1 MASLLVLPYRRLL
14 RVPLGETVFSALR
27 AAGIPIPGDCGGQ
40 GRCGRCKVR
49 FLEAAPSPTPA
60 DLRFLSEEEL
70 SAGWRLSCQHRVE
83 HDLTLEV
90 PTLGEVAQ
98 VKVRS
103 GERPIGS
110 LRPQA
115 VQQTLTVPPPSRDD
129 QRADLERL
137 RAALGE
143 EVEVPLS
150 VLAKLPEVLRTG
162 NFQITLTRVGRKVV
176 AVEPGA
182 QARGPYGLAL
192 DIGTSTLAA
201 YLLDLGKGEELLAKA
216 LANPQ
221 AAFGADV
228 LSRIGYVQ
236 EHGQKGLAELKGR
249 LLEAIGQLVE
259 SLVGPVG
266 LSPEEIVQAAVVGNP
281 TMIHLFAG
289 VDPSSIGQA
298 PFTPVWK
305 RGMTFQA
312 RELGLRVNPEGIV
325 HVLPLVSG
333 YVGADTVAAVLACGL
348 HRAEGLALLLD
359 LGTNGEIVLGGRERM
374 VACSAAAGPAFEG
387 GRIACGMPG
396 VEGAIFRVELN
407 GGVRYQVLGG
417 GEPQGLCGTGLVDA
431 VAALLAIGLID
442 PRGRLLPGEGTPF
455 AARIEGEGNTR
466 RFWIEERK
474 RPIYITQRDIRELQL
489 AKGAIRAGVEVLLS
503 YMGVTP
509 EEIDR
514 VYLAGA
520 FGSQMRP
527 ESLVQLGLLPEE
539 LLPRIVPVGNA
550 AGTGAKIALLDREAL
565 KEAERIA
572 QEMEYVELSYE
583 KAFSEQFVAQMRFPE
598 SRKEVR
604 S

>member
-1 MASLLVLPYRRLL
+1 MPSLLVLPYRRLL
-14 RVPLGETVFSALR
+14 RVPSEETIFSALR
-27 AAGIPIPGDCGGQ
+27 TAGIRIPSDCGGQ

-49 FLEAAPSPTPA
+49 FLEAAPSPTSA
-60 DLRFLSEEEL
+60 DSRFLSEEEL

-83 HDLTLEV
+83 HDFTLEV

-103 GERPIGS
+103 GEQPIGS

-115 VQQTLTVPPPSRDD
+115 VQRTVAIPPPSRGDR
-129 QRADLERL
+129 RADLERL
-137 RAALGE
+137 CAALGE

-162 NFQITLTRVGRKVV
+162 DFQITVTRVGRKVV
-176 AVEPGA
+176 EVEPGA
-182 QARGPYGLAL
+182 QAKGPYGLAL
-192 DIGTSTLAA
+192 DIGTTTLAA

-236 EHGQKGLAELKGR
+236 EHGQKGLAALKGR

-259 SLVGPVG
+259 SLVGPLG

-281 TMIHLFAG
+281 TMMHLFAG
-289 VDPSSIGQA
+289 VDPSPIGQA

-312 RELGLRVNPEGIV
+312 RELGLRMNPEGIV

-348 HRAEGLALLLD
+348 HHAEGLALLLD

-431 VAALLAIGLID
+431 VAVLLSIGLID
-442 PRGRLLPGEGTPF
+442 PCGRLLSGDGTPF
-455 AARIEGEGNTR
+455 AAHIEGKGNARRFRIEEG
-466 RFWIEERK
+466 K

-503 YMGVTP
+503 RMGATP

-550 AGTGAKIALLDREAL
+550 AGTGAKLALLDCEAL
-565 KEAERIA
+565 PEAERIA

-583 KAFSEQFVAQMRFPE
+583 KPFAKQFVAQMRFPE

>member
-1 MASLLVLPYRRLL
+1 M
-14 RVPLGETVFSALR
+14 PLGETVFSALR

-259 SLVGPVG
+259 SLVGPLG

-281 TMIHLFAG
+281 TMMHLFAG

-312 RELGLRVNPEGIV
+312 RELGLRMNPEGIV

-503 YMGVTP
+503 HMGVTP

>member
-14 RVPLGETVFSALR
+14 RVPPGETVFSALR

-150 VLAKLPEVLRTG
+150 VLAKLPKVLRAG

-374 VACSAAAGPAFEG
+374 VTCSAAAGPAFEG

>member
-1 MASLLVLPYRRLL
+1 M
-14 RVPLGETVFSALR
+14 PLGETVFSALR

-259 SLVGPVG
+259 SLVGPLG

>member
-1 MASLLVLPYRRLL
+1 
-14 RVPLGETVFSALR
+14 VPLGETVFSALR

-289 VDPSSIGQA
+289 VDPCSIGQA

-305 RGMTFQA
+305 RGMTFKA
-312 RELGLRVNPEGIV
+312 RELGLWMNPEGIV

-503 YMGVTP
+503 RMGATP

-550 AGTGAKIALLDREAL
+550 AGTGAKLALLDREAL
-565 KEAERIA
+565 PEAERIA

-583 KAFSEQFVAQMRFPE
+583 KPFAKQFVAQMRFPE

>member
-1 MASLLVLPYRRLL
+1 
-14 RVPLGETVFSALR
+14 VPLGETVFSALR

-289 VDPSSIGQA
+289 VDPCSIGQA

-305 RGMTFQA
+305 RGMTFKA
-312 RELGLRVNPEGIV
+312 RELGLWMNPEGIV